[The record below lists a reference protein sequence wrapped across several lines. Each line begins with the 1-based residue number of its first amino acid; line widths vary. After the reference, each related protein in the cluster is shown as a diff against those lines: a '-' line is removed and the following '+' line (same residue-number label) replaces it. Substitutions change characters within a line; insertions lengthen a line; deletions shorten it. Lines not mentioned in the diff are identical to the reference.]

1 MTAVARSFLVAMLA
15 AISWIALP
23 LTVTGTGPQDDRPRA
38 TYGYDSAPQ
47 LSSERWVARITSASV
62 KANTPTSAAGSDSQ
76 TGRPAAAGVAA
87 EGGLSGAGLL
97 ARQADILV
105 SGDLS
110 AAGRALA
117 KHGGRPG
124 SAFPAATGSQ
134 AAISEQAGLIVR
146 NILQNQTRRIEFL
159 SPRLKMQVVDI
170 YDGTGRG
177 LRYSKDGD
185 FIGFLEPPR

>member
-1 MTAVARSFLVAMLA
+1 MTSARSNRVSAHRGLVGSIAILLA
-15 AISWIALP
+15 LLSIV
-23 LTVTGTGPQDDRPRA
+23 LTCSTR
-38 TYGYDSAPQ
+38 
-47 LSSERWVARITSASV
+47 
-62 KANTPTSAAGSDSQ
+62 
-76 TGRPAAAGVAA
+76 AAASTTPHAVVAA

-97 ARQADILV
+97 ARQADTLV
-105 SGDLS
+105 SGNLS
-110 AAGRALA
+110 AAGRALV

-159 SPRLKMQVVDI
+159 NPRLKMQVVDI